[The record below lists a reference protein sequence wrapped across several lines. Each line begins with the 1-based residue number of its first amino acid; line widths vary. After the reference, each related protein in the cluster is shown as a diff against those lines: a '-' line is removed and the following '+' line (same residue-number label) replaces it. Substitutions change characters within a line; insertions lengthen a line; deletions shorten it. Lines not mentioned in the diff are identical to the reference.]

1 MKAAPGL
8 FYLRLANMQ
17 VTTLNS
23 SAERSGL
30 TLTLDPVE
38 NFVFSG
44 LQQKFA
50 EKFGCPTVWSTSTD
64 SIQQVAKAQ
73 GGRNQ
78 VSYPYILLGLEA
90 YTVSSTRGNIKSQ
103 ALRGVQSVVVTDE
116 KRSYRVHY
124 IPVDFDVSVEL
135 RANSFSQ
142 ISSFANRWLFSR
154 VLGWL
159 KFDIQYGSQ
168 HFGVGVEPSESIN
181 IPKRDAE
188 PSNVQEYIMTSTLK
202 VQGFISMPEL
212 LEQQIVDNLTITG
225 QLNETDPATG
235 DNRVIYTTSSKQ
247 PITSNSVVQYPP
259 NLR

>member
-78 VSYPYILLGLEA
+78 VSYPYILLALEA
-90 YTVSSTRGNIKSQ
+90 YTVSSARGNTF
-103 ALRGVQSVVVTDE
+103 LLTLM
-116 KRSYRVHY
+116 YRLNSGP
-124 IPVDFDVSVEL
+124 IVSVRYL
-135 RANSFSQ
+135 LLLTDGCS
-142 ISSFANRWLFSR
+142 
-154 VLGWL
+154 LG
-159 KFDIQYGSQ
+159 F
-168 HFGVGVEPSESIN
+168 
-181 IPKRDAE
+181 
-188 PSNVQEYIMTSTLK
+188 
-202 VQGFISMPEL
+202 
-212 LEQQIVDNLTITG
+212 
-225 QLNETDPATG
+225 
-235 DNRVIYTTSSKQ
+235 
-247 PITSNSVVQYPP
+247 
-259 NLR
+259 

>member
-1 MKAAPGL
+1 
-8 FYLRLANMQ
+8 MQ

-50 EKFGCPTVWSTSTD
+50 EKFGCPTVWSTSND
-64 SIQQVAKAQ
+64 YMQQVAKVQ

-78 VSYPYILLGLEA
+78 VSYPYIVLGMDA
-90 YTVSSTRGNIKSQ
+90 YTISSTRGNVKAQ
-103 ALRGVQSVVVTDE
+103 ALRGAQSVVVTDE
-116 KRSYRVHY
+116 KRTYRVHY
-124 IPVDFDVSVEL
+124 MPVDFDITVEL

-142 ISSFANRWLFSR
+142 VSSFANRWMFSR

-159 KFDIQYGSQ
+159 KFDIQYGTQ
-168 HFGVGVEPSESIN
+168 HFGVAVEPSDNLS

-188 PSNVQEYIMTSTLK
+188 PGVVQEYILNSTLK

-225 QLNETDPATG
+225 QLNEMDPATG

-247 PITSNSVVQYPP
+247 PIVSNSVVQYPP

>member
-1 MKAAPGL
+1 
-8 FYLRLANMQ
+8 MQ
-17 VTTLNS
+17 VTTINS
-23 SAERSGL
+23 SSERSGL
-30 TLTLDPVE
+30 TLTLDPLE

-44 LQQKFA
+44 VQQKFA
-50 EKFGCPTVWSTSTD
+50 QKFGCPVVWSTSTD
-64 SIQQVAKAQ
+64 AIQQVAKVQ

-78 VSYPYILLGLEA
+78 VSYPYIILSMDA
-90 YTVSSTRGNIKSQ
+90 YTISSTRGNIKNQ
-103 ALRGVQSVVVTDE
+103 ALRGSQSVVVTDE
-116 KRSYRVHY
+116 KRTYNVHY

-142 ISSFANRWLFSR
+142 VSTFANRWMFSR

-159 KFDIQYGSQ
+159 KFDIQYGTH
-168 HFGVGVEPSESIN
+168 HFGISVEPTDSVT

-188 PSNVQEYIMTSTLK
+188 PGTVQEYIINTTAK
-202 VQGFISMPEL
+202 VLGFISMPEL
-212 LEQQIVDNLTITG
+212 LEQQIVDNLVITG

-247 PITSNSVVQYPP
+247 PVTSNSIKPYPP